1 MIGETAMKRTLLAA
15 ALAIALV
22 APASAQSVVGNASL
36 GVSGSSARVALPA
49 GSTSSPYLMVRP
61 TSSGS
66 NSEVFYQLGT
76 SAVAAATTGP
86 ALPSN
91 GICLNVGPNTH
102 LAAITASGTAGLR
115 LTRLTLCPPF

>member
-1 MIGETAMKRTLLAA
+1 MKRTLLAA
-15 ALAIALV
+15 ALALALA
-22 APASAQSVVGNASL
+22 APATAQSVVGNASL
-36 GVSGSSARVALPA
+36 GVSALSARVALPA
-49 GSTSSPYLMVRP
+49 GSSSSPYLMIRP

-76 SAVAAATTGP
+76 SAVAAVTSGP
-86 ALPSN
+86 ALPPS

-102 LAAITASGTAGLR
+102 LAAITAAGTAGLR

>member
-1 MIGETAMKRTLLAA
+1 
-15 ALAIALV
+15 
-22 APASAQSVVGNASL
+22 
-36 GVSGSSARVALPA
+36 
-49 GSTSSPYLMVRP
+49 VRP

-66 NSEVFYQLGT
+66 NSEVFYQLGN
-76 SAVAAATTGP
+76 SAVVAAATGP
-86 ALPSN
+86 ALPAS